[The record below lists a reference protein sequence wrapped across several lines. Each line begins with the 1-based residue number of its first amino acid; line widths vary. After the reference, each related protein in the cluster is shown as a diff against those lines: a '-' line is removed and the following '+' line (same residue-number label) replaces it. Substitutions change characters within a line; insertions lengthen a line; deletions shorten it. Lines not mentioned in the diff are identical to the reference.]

1 MAEQINQGKERLGQT
16 RALFYE
22 KAGSASLKTVELRP
36 LAANEVLVK
45 TLYSGISRGTE
56 SIVFNGKIPES
67 EWQAMRCPH
76 QTGDFSFPVSYG
88 YAVVGKVIAV
98 GRDITKMFTD
108 ETVFVLHPHQESIIV
123 TEDMAR
129 PVLEQIPANRAV
141 LSANMETALN
151 AVWDSNLE
159 THHRVSVV
167 GGGVVGLLTAYVAS
181 QISDNPVTLI
191 DINPNKKTIAEKLG
205 LNFALPNNA
214 AGEQDI
220 IFHTSANGAGL
231 QTAINLLTFEG
242 SVIEMSWYGD
252 KPVQLSLG
260 GPFHSKRLKII
271 SSQVGHVSP
280 AKRATHDYGE
290 RMAEAMQLLA
300 DPVLDHLL
308 EAPIAFNALPEAL
321 PDIFSS
327 DSETLCQLIK
337 YGD

>member
-1 MAEQINQGKERLGQT
+1 MAEQVNQEKEKLAQT

-22 KAGSASLKTVELRP
+22 KAGLATLKSVDLP
-36 LAANEVLVK
+36 ILAANEILVES
-45 TLYSGISRGTE
+45 LYSGISRGTE
-56 SIVFNGKIPES
+56 SLVFNGKIPES
-67 EWQAMRCPH
+67 EWKAMRCPH

-88 YAVVGKVIAV
+88 YASVGKVIAL
-98 GRDITKMFTD
+98 GSAITKMFAG
-108 ETVFVLHPHQESIIV
+108 ETVFVLHPHQEHLIV
-123 TEDMAR
+123 SENMAR
-129 PVLEQIPANRAV
+129 PIPEHIPANRAV

-151 AVWDSNLE
+151 AVWDANLE
-159 THHRVSVV
+159 AHHTVSVV

-205 LNFALPNNA
+205 LKFALPNNA
-214 AGEQDI
+214 VDEQDI
-220 IFHTSANGAGL
+220 VFHTSANGAGL
-231 QTAINLLTFEG
+231 QTAINLLKFEG

-280 AKRATHDYGE
+280 AKRATHGYDE

-308 EAPIAFNALPEAL
+308 EEAIAFNALADAL
-321 PDIFSS
+321 PEIFSS

>member
-1 MAEQINQGKERLGQT
+1 MAEQINQGKEIRGRT

-22 KAGSASLKTVELRP
+22 KAGAGSLKTVELRP
-36 LAANEVLVK
+36 LDANELLVQ

-56 SIVFNGKIPES
+56 SLVFNGKIPEL
-67 EWQAMRCPH
+67 EWQTMRCPH

-88 YAVVGKVIAV
+88 YAVVGKVIAT
-98 GRDITKMFTD
+98 GRDITKMFTG

-129 PVLEQIPANRAV
+129 PIPENIPANRAV
-141 LSANMETALN
+141 MSANMETALN
-151 AVWDSNLE
+151 AIWDSNLE
-159 THHRVSVV
+159 AHHTVSVV

-181 QISDNPVTLI
+181 QMSRNPVTLI
-191 DINPNKKTIAEKLG
+191 DINPNKQKIAEKLG

-214 AGEQDI
+214 ASEQDI
-220 IFHTSANGAGL
+220 VFHTSANGAGL
-231 QTAINLLTFEG
+231 QTAINLLKFEG

-280 AKRATHDYGE
+280 AKRATHGYGE

-308 EAPIAFNALPEAL
+308 EEPIAFNALPDAL

>member
-1 MAEQINQGKERLGQT
+1 MAEQVNQKETALGQT

-22 KAGSASLKTVELRP
+22 KAGAGSLKTLELRP

-56 SIVFNGKIPES
+56 SLVFNGKIPKT
-67 EWQAMRCPH
+67 EWQSMRCPH
-76 QTGDFSFPVSYG
+76 QIGDFSFPVSYG
-88 YAVVGKVIAV
+88 YAVVGKVIKA
-98 GRDITKMFTD
+98 GSAITKLFTD
-108 ETVFVLHPHQESIIV
+108 EIVFVLHPHQESII
-123 TEDMAR
+123 TAEDMVR
-129 PVLEQIPANRAV
+129 PIPENVPANRAV

-151 AVWDSNLE
+151 AVWDSNLG
-159 THHRVSVV
+159 THHKVSVV
-167 GGGVVGLLTAYVAS
+167 GGGVVGLLTAYVAA

-191 DINPNKKTIAEKLG
+191 DINPNKRDIAGKLG

-214 AGEQDI
+214 VDEQDVV
-220 IFHTSANGAGL
+220 FHTSANGAGL
-231 QTAINLLTFEG
+231 QTAINLLAFEG

-280 AKRATHDYGE
+280 AKRATHGYGE

-300 DPVLDHLL
+300 DPRLDHLL
-308 EAPIAFNALPEAL
+308 EEPIAFNALPDAL

>member
-1 MAEQINQGKERLGQT
+1 MDEI

-22 KAGSASLKTVELRP
+22 KSGVARLKSVELP
-36 LAANEVLVK
+36 ALSPNDVLVE

-56 SIVFNGKIPES
+56 SLVFNGKIPET
-67 EWQAMRCPH
+67 EWQSMRCPH

-88 YAVVGKVIAV
+88 YAVVGKVIEV
-98 GRDITKMFTD
+98 GSAITKMFTG
-108 ETVFVLHPHQESIIV
+108 ETVFVLHPHQERLIIA
-123 TEDMAR
+123 EDMAR
-129 PVLEQIPANRAV
+129 PVPDHIPKDRAV

-159 THHRVSVV
+159 AHHKVSVV
-167 GGGVVGLLTAYVAS
+167 GGGVVGLLTAYVVA

-205 LNFALPNNA
+205 LTFALPNNA
-214 AGEQDI
+214 VDEQDI

-231 QTAINLLTFEG
+231 QTAINLLAFEG
-242 SVIEMSWYGD
+242 SVIEMSWYGNN
-252 KPVQLSLG
+252 PVQLALG

-280 AKRATHDYGE
+280 TKRATHGYDE
-290 RMAEAMQLLA
+290 RMAEAMQLLT
-300 DPVLDHLL
+300 DPRLDHLL
-308 EAPIAFNALPEAL
+308 EEPIAFNALADAL
-321 PDIFSS
+321 PEIFSS

>member
-1 MAEQINQGKERLGQT
+1 MAEQVNQKEKRLGQT

-22 KAGSASLKTVELRP
+22 KAGSGSLKTVELRP

-56 SIVFNGKIPES
+56 GLVFNGKIPKT
-67 EWQAMRCPH
+67 EWQSMRCPH
-76 QTGDFSFPVSYG
+76 QIGDFSFPVSYG
-88 YAVVGKVIAV
+88 YAVVGKVIKV
-98 GRDITKMFTD
+98 GSAITKLFTD
-108 ETVFVLHPHQESIIV
+108 ETVFVLHPHQENIIIA
-123 TEDMAR
+123 EDMAR
-129 PVLEQIPANRAV
+129 AVPGNIPANRAV

-151 AVWDSNLE
+151 AVWDSNLQP
-159 THHRVSVV
+159 HHKVSVV
-167 GGGVVGLLTAYVAS
+167 GGGVVGLLTAFVAA

-214 AGEQDI
+214 VGEQDI
-220 IFHTSANGAGL
+220 VFHTSANGAGL
-231 QTAINLLTFEG
+231 QTAINLLAFEG

-252 KPVQLSLG
+252 KLVQLSLG

-280 AKRATHDYGE
+280 AKRATHGYGE

-300 DPVLDHLL
+300 NPRLDHLL
-308 EAPIAFNALPEAL
+308 EEPIAFKALPDAL